1 MPNTDNGRVTLAVL
15 GEKVDNLD
23 AIIREY
29 CQTSYNN
36 HEDHEKRVRTL
47 EKQATTNDVQHKYR
61 MWGQGVF
68 TVALTA
74 FRTKISEITGLG

>member
-15 GEKVDNLD
+15 GEKIDTVLEDTKE
-23 AIIREY
+23 IKT
-29 CQTSYNN
+29 CVTSN
-36 HEDHEKRVRTL
+36 EKRIRDI
-47 EKQATTNDVQHKYR
+47 EIEQARNQVQHKYL

>member
-15 GEKVDNLD
+15 GQKMDTVLEDTKV
-23 AIIREY
+23 IKT
-29 CQTSYNN
+29 CVTSN
-36 HEDHEKRVRTL
+36 EKRIRDI
-47 EKQATTNDVQHKYR
+47 EIEQARNQVQHKYL

>member
-1 MPNTDNGRVTLAVL
+1 MAPDTGNGRVTLAVL
-15 GEKVDNLD
+15 GQKMDTVLEDTKEIKTCV
-23 AIIREY
+23 
-29 CQTSYNN
+29 TSN
-36 HEDHEKRVRTL
+36 EKRIRDI
-47 EKQATTNDVQHKYR
+47 EIEQARNQVQHKYL

>member
-1 MPNTDNGRVTLAVL
+1 MAPDTDNGKVTLAVL
-15 GEKVDNLD
+15 GQKMDTVLEDTKEIKTCV
-23 AIIREY
+23 
-29 CQTSYNN
+29 TSN
-36 HEDHEKRVRTL
+36 EKRIRDIEL
-47 EKQATTNDVQHKYR
+47 KQARNQVQHKYL

>member
-1 MPNTDNGRVTLAVL
+1 MAPDTDNGRVTMAVL
-15 GEKVDNLD
+15 GQKMDTVLEDTKEIKTCVKSNEDR
-23 AIIREY
+23 IRDIE
-29 CQTSYNN
+29 
-36 HEDHEKRVRTL
+36 L
-47 EKQATTNDVQHKYR
+47 EQARNQVQHKYL

>member
-1 MPNTDNGRVTLAVL
+1 MAPDTGNGRVTLAVL
-15 GEKVDNLD
+15 GQKIDTVLEDTKEIKTCV
-23 AIIREY
+23 
-29 CQTSYNN
+29 TSN
-36 HEDHEKRVRTL
+36 EKRIRDIEL
-47 EKQATTNDVQHKYR
+47 EQARNQVQHKYL

>member
-15 GEKVDNLD
+15 GQKIDTVLEDTKEIKTCV
-23 AIIREY
+23 
-29 CQTSYNN
+29 TSN
-36 HEDHEKRVRTL
+36 EKRIRDI
-47 EKQATTNDVQHKYR
+47 EIEQARNQAQHKYL

>member
-1 MPNTDNGRVTLAVL
+1 MAPDTDNGRVTMAVL
-15 GEKVDNLD
+15 GQKMDTVLEDTKEIKTCV
-23 AIIREY
+23 
-29 CQTSYNN
+29 TSN
-36 HEDHEKRVRTL
+36 EKRIRDI
-47 EKQATTNDVQHKYR
+47 EIEQARNQVQHKYL